1 MFTILLL
8 LAGGIGIGYLM
19 QRIHFLQHIDKSIN
33 LTVYALLFLF
43 GIHIGSDQKL
53 IESFHTLG
61 LQAFVIS
68 FAGIIGS
75 LLVTYIAYKVWKKR
89 SGERRDDEK

>member
-1 MFTILLL
+1 MFIILLL

-19 QRIHFLQHIDKSIN
+19 RRIHFLQHIDKSISF
-33 LTVYALLFLF
+33 TIYALLFLF

-53 IESFHTLG
+53 IDSFHTLG

-75 LLVTYIAYKVWKKR
+75 LLVTYIAFRVWKKR
-89 SGERRDDEK
+89 GGEKRSDEE